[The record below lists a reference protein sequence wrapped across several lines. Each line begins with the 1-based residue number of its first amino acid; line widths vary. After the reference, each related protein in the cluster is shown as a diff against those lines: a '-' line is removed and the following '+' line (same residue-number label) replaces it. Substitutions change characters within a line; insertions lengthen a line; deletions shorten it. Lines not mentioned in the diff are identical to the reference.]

1 MSYHDVN
8 TGLPAL
14 ILSCEMP
21 IFAILIVFAFPATPY
36 KTDGPAAGPL
46 NAIVD
51 AFNITDIL
59 GAFVRGPMR
68 LVRDQQRQILR
79 QNSMRVAIDE
89 GMMPEEYQGG
99 QTRVLKPARYN
110 GEVV

>member
-14 ILSCEMP
+14 MLSCEMP
-21 IFAILIVFAFPATPY
+21 IFAILIVFDFPVTPY
-36 KTDGPAAGPL
+36 KSNGPAAGPL
-46 NAIVD
+46 SAIVD

-79 QNSMRVAIDE
+79 QNSMRIAVDE

-99 QTRVLKPARYN
+99 QTRVMKPDRH
-110 GEVV
+110 GDQVV